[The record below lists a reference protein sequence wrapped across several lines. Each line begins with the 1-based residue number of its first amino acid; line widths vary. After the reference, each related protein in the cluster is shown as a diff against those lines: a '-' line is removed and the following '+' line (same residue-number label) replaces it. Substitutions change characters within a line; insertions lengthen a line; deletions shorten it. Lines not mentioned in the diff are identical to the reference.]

1 VSVGLVEG
9 RTVVIATA
17 AVARGPGEPLS
28 LEDVDLDEPRHDE
41 ILVKMAA
48 CGVCHTDIKARDG
61 YGSVS
66 FPVILGHEGAGTV
79 VTVGAG
85 VKGLASGDRVLLVS
99 DFCGRCSHC
108 RAGQTAYCDEG
119 VVRTFGATRPDGST
133 RARARSGEIRA
144 SFFGQSSFAT
154 YALANERNA
163 LKVDAGAPLELLA
176 ATTCGM
182 VTGVGAV
189 LNVLPV
195 GPGRSMAVLGAGT
208 VGLAAIMAASAAG
221 ASPIV
226 AIDQQRSRLE
236 IASVLGATHTLDT
249 GATGDLVGALWSITG
264 KGCDAILDTTGVGS
278 LQRAAVE
285 ALGVLGHLGVVGGG
299 GEPGV
304 PLGLL
309 MTGGKTIRGIIQG
322 DASGTLGLQ
331 AVLELHAAGRFPFER
346 LVRTYRFEQINEAIS
361 DSIAGVTVKPVIIF

>member
-1 VSVGLVEG
+1 MK
-9 RTVVIATA
+9 AMA
-17 AVARGPGEPLS
+17 AVARQAGRPLS
-28 LEDVDLDEPRHDE
+28 LEEVELDDPRHDE
-41 ILVKMAA
+41 ILVKMVA
-48 CGVCHTDIKARDG
+48 CGVCHTDVKARDG
-61 YGSVS
+61 YGSVT
-66 FPVILGHEGAGTV
+66 FPIIFGHEGAGTV
-79 VTVGAG
+79 VEVGSG
-85 VKGLASGDRVLLVS
+85 VTELAPGDRVLLVS
-99 DFCGRCSHC
+99 DYCGRCAHC
-108 RAGQTAYCDEG
+108 RAGQTSYCDEG
-119 VVRTFGATRPDGST
+119 FVRTFGATRPDGST
-133 RARARSGEIRA
+133 RARSGSEDIRG

-195 GPGRSMAVLGAGT
+195 RPGRSFAVLGTGT

-226 AIDQQRSRLE
+226 AVDQQIGRLE
-236 IASVLGATHTLDT
+236 QALALGATHTVDT
-249 GATGDLVGALWSITG
+249 RTALDLVGALRSITG
-264 KGCDAILDTTGVGS
+264 RGCDAILDTTGAGH

-285 ALGVLGHLGVVGGG
+285 ALAVLGHLGLVAGGA
-299 GEPGV
+299 EPGL

-309 MTGGKTIRGIIQG
+309 MAGGKSVRGIIQG

-331 AVLELHAAGRFPFER
+331 ALLDLHEAGQFPFET
-346 LVRTYRFEQINEAIS
+346 LVRTYPFERVNDAIE
-361 DSIAGVTVKPVIIF
+361 DSITGLTVKPVLTF